1 MEGSRTQDREL
12 LRDTTARFL
21 EKYGSL
27 AHVRDHSEDQNAFDA
42 EAWRQGADLGWVAML
57 ASDDHGGGSVT
68 GESLLDVVEIAREL
82 GRFLH
87 PAPFLPTNV
96 VAFAISEFG
105 SEELKEQFVPSIVTG
120 DSPAAWCFSEASGSA
135 DPADIELLA
144 RKTSSGYEL
153 LGTKRFVQ
161 DGHCAALFLV
171 TARDG
176 AGGGLTQFAVPS
188 AMPGVVSTPMACF
201 DLSRRVD
208 EVRFESVM
216 VPESAVV
223 GHAGQAANDVARQ
236 LAVALVLQCADSVGA
251 LAQVNEM
258 TFQYAIDRFAFGRSI
273 GSFQAIK
280 HKCVEMYLN
289 FIGATSITAA
299 AAEAVE
305 QRSSD
310 AEALVSIAKAFV
322 GDAFSRSV
330 EHSHQI
336 HGGISFTWEHNAH
349 LYMRHAK
356 FNEAMFGSP
365 QWHRDRL
372 GHLLGIAGP
381 GLTERESTNG

>member
-1 MEGSRTQDREL
+1 MMEESRTDDREL
-12 LRDTTARFL
+12 LRETTAKFL

-27 AHVRDHSEDQNAFDA
+27 ARVRERTDDANAFDA
-42 EAWRQGADLGWVAML
+42 EAWHQGADLGWVAML
-57 ASDDHGGGSVT
+57 ASEGHGGGSVT
-68 GESLLDVVEIAREL
+68 GEGLLDLVEIAREL

-96 VAFAISEFG
+96 VAFAISTFG
-105 SEELKEQFVPSIVTG
+105 SEDLKEEFVPGIVAGDVTG
-120 DSPAAWCFSEASGSA
+120 AWCFSEASGSV
-135 DPADIELLA
+135 DPADIELVA
-144 RKTSSGYEL
+144 RKTPNGYEL
-153 LGTKRFVQ
+153 QGTKYFVQ

-171 TARDG
+171 TASDG
-176 AGGGLTQFAVPS
+176 AGGLTQLAVRRDT
-188 AMPGVVSTPMACF
+188 PGVVCTPMACIDF
-201 DLSRRVD
+201 SRRVA
-208 EVRFESVM
+208 EVRFDSVT
-216 VPESAVV
+216 VPASAVV
-223 GHAGQAANDVARQ
+223 GTAGQAADDIAQQ

-258 TFQYAIDRFAFGRSI
+258 TFQYAIDRFAFGRPI

-280 HKCVEMYLN
+280 HRCVEMYLAS
-289 FIGATSITAA
+289 IGAASITSA

-310 AEALVSIAKAFV
+310 AEVLVSVAKAFV

-330 EHSHQI
+330 EHCHQI
-336 HGGISFTWEHNAH
+336 HGGIAFTWEHNAH

-365 QWHRDRL
+365 QWNRDRL
-372 GHLLGIAGP
+372 GRLLDI
-381 GLTERESTNG
+381 

>member
-1 MEGSRTQDREL
+1 MEGSRTEDREL
-12 LRDTTARFL
+12 LRETTARFI

-27 AHVRDHSEDQNAFDA
+27 AQVREHFGEVRAFDA
-42 EAWRQGADLGWVAML
+42 DAWRQGADLGWAAML
-57 ASDDHGGGSVT
+57 ASEDHGGGSVT
-68 GESLLDVVEIAREL
+68 GEGLLDLVEIAREL

-105 SEELKEQFVPSIVTG
+105 SEELKEQFVPGIVTG
-120 DSPAAWCFSEASGSA
+120 ESPGAWCFSEASGSV
-135 DPADIELLA
+135 DPRDIELVA
-144 RKTSSGYEL
+144 RATSNGYEL
-153 LGTKRFVQ
+153 QGTKRFVQ
-161 DGHCAALFLV
+161 DGHCAAIFLV
-171 TARDG
+171 TASDG
-176 AGGGLTQFAVPS
+176 ADGLTQLAVRS
-188 AMPGVVSTPMACF
+188 DTPGVVSTPMACI
-201 DLSRRVD
+201 DLSRQVD
-208 EVRFESVM
+208 EVRFESVT
-216 VPESAVV
+216 VPASAVV
-223 GHAGQAANDVARQ
+223 GTAGQAADDVAQQ
-236 LAVALVLQCADSVGA
+236 LAIALVLQCADSVGA

-289 FIGATSITAA
+289 FIGARSITAA
-299 AAEAVE
+299 AAEAVQ
-305 QRSSD
+305 QRSSE

-336 HGGISFTWEHNAH
+336 HGGIAYTWEHNAH
-349 LYMRHAK
+349 LYMRRAK

-372 GHLLGIAGP
+372 GHLLGIEGSGLP
-381 GLTERESTNG
+381 GSESIDA